1 MAQIRFGAGAARGAK
16 TIRKRLGHI
25 AVSAGVLTV
34 GICVWLVTTEAPA
47 YQFVVRLSVD

>member
-25 AVSAGVLTV
+25 AVGAGVLTV
-34 GICVWLVTTEAPA
+34 GMCVWLVTTEAPA